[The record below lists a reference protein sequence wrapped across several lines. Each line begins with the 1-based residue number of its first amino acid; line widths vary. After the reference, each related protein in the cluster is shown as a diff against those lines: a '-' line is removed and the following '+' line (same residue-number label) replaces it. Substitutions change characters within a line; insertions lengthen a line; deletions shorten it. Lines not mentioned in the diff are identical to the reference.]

1 MADQTPPPLP
11 RLDRSVLDG
20 HREVL
25 GDETVR
31 DVIARFLDTAPAT
44 AMAAAEA
51 AAAGDL
57 VILAKQAHKL
67 AGGALTL
74 GLAALNDIAR
84 RAEHEAKTG
93 APAEAIAAATAL
105 PDALDAARR
114 ELQDYLTGLGR

>member
-1 MADQTPPPLP
+1 MADQTPPLLP
-11 RLDRSVLDG
+11 RLDRTVLDG

-25 GDETVR
+25 GDDTVR

-44 AMAAAEA
+44 AAAAAEA

-57 VILAKQAHKL
+57 SILAKQAHKL

-93 APAEAIAAATAL
+93 TGAEAINAATAL
-105 PDALDAARR
+105 PAALDDARG
-114 ELQDYLTGLGR
+114 ELQDYLATLAR